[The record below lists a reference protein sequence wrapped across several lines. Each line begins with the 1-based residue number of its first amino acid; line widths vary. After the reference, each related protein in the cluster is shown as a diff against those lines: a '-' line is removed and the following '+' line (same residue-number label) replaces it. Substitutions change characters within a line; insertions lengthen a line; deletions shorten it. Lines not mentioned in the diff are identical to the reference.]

1 MKGEKDDQERGGS
14 PSTNVQTG
22 KNMLLGSGALFVL
35 NIIILV
41 VAIVLLV
48 QGGGSKKSSESCAA
62 APAAPIA
69 GWHYALMSFPDRVDA
84 ATAAGAKPV
93 GTHTAHLAEATDAK
107 YGVCAGGEGEAF
119 CAVDGESGDT
129 NYPHGALKVLA
140 TVGEVNP
147 HTGHMLVGV
156 PDGMGAYLLDDDT
169 VRFVFQSESY
179 GPLNW
184 WCREVGC
191 GDSYPFIVNTETGA
205 TFTGPRAVWK
215 FTRESAYPDK
225 LRKTSVHL
233 HAIERFDVHDH
244 ARRADVR
251 VPEVAYV
258 V

>member
-1 MKGEKDDQERGGS
+1 MCIRDS
-14 PSTNVQTG
+14 PDAV
-22 KNMLLGSGALFVL
+22 
-35 NIIILV
+35 
-41 VAIVLLV
+41 
-48 QGGGSKKSSESCAA
+48 AA
-62 APAAPIA
+62 APLRPR
-69 GWHYALMSFPDRVDA
+69 GLCPPR
-84 ATAAGAKPV
+84 AGAKPV
-93 GTHTAHLAEATDAK
+93 GTHTAHLAEAPDAK

-215 FTRESAYPDK
+215 STRESAYPDK

-233 HAIERFDVHDH
+233 HAIERFDVHAGRTSCTSTTS
-244 ARRADVR
+244 ARASRSS
-251 VPEVAYV
+251 
-258 V
+258 